1 MRFLTV
7 ALLPLILATNLWA
20 QPSSAQQR
28 TVWNEPQKPFQ
39 VYGNTYY
46 VGTHNIAAILV
57 TSPQGHVLIDAALP
71 ESVPQIT
78 AHIRELGF
86 RVEDIKL
93 ILNSHVHDDHAGGI
107 AEMQR
112 LSGARVAASPWTANV
127 MKKGEVPRS
136 DPQFGTGTPIPKVAK
151 VELLKDGQS
160 LKIGP
165 IEMTAHF
172 TGGHTPGGTSWTW
185 KSCEQERCVNLVYAD
200 SLTAVSADDFYFTSS
215 RAYPTGLAD
224 LQRSIRWVET
234 VPCDIL
240 LTPHP
245 EFSNLWQRLD
255 ARATN
260 PRAMVAPDAR
270 EGLLVRTRERLERR
284 LAAEAQTPEDVKK
297 KGR

>member
-1 MRFLTV
+1 MRFLPV
-7 ALLPLILATNLWA
+7 ALLPLLLATSLWA
-20 QPSSAQQR
+20 QQSSAQQR
-28 TVWNEPQKPFQ
+28 AVWNEPQKPFQ

-57 TSPQGHVLIDAALP
+57 TSASGHVLIDAALP

-86 RVEDIKL
+86 RVEDIKM

-107 AEMQR
+107 AEIQK
-112 LSGARVAASPWTANV
+112 LSGARVATSPWTAEV
-127 MKKGEVPRS
+127 MKKGEVARS
-136 DPQFGTGTPIPKVAK
+136 DPQFGRTDAIAKVAK
-151 VELLKDGQS
+151 VEVLKDGQS

-185 KSCEQERCVNLVYAD
+185 TSCDQGPCAKFVYAD

-215 RAYPTGLAD
+215 RVYPTGLAE
-224 LQRSIRWVET
+224 LEKSIRWVET

-260 PRAMVAPDAR
+260 PRAMFDPSAR
-270 EGLLVRTRERLERR
+270 EGLLMRTRERLKNR
-284 LAAEAQTPEDVKK
+284 LETEAQTAENVKK